1 MARRFHSFAE
11 FYPYYL
17 AEHRDR
23 TNRRLHFAGQV
34 AAVGLLAAALV
45 TLDWRL
51 VPAAPVA
58 GYALAWVGHLAFE
71 RNRPA
76 TFRHPAYS
84 LLGDLVMC
92 KDMLTGKV
100 KF

>member
-1 MARRFHSFAE
+1 MPKRFRSFAE

-17 AEHRDR
+17 AEHQDR
-23 TNRRLHFAGQV
+23 RNRRLHFAGQAV
-34 AAVGLLAAALV
+34 AVALLAAAAF

-71 RNRPA
+71 GNRPA
-76 TFRHPAYS
+76 TFRHPVYS
-84 LLGDLVMC
+84 LLGDLAMC
-92 KDMLTGKV
+92 RDMLTGKV